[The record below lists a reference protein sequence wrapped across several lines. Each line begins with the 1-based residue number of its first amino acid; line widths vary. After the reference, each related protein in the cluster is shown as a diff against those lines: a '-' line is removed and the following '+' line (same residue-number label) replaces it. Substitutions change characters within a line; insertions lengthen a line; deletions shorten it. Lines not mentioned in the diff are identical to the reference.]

1 MKSLY
6 VKPEVKVVITEL
18 ESMFASS
25 AASDTVNFNT
35 GNVNS
40 TDKDASD
47 ARGNRGT
54 WGDLWN

>member
-35 GNVNS
+35 GDVKNTNN
-40 TDKDASD
+40 DASD

>member
-35 GNVNS
+35 GDVNS
-40 TDKDASD
+40 SKDDVSD
-47 ARGNRGT
+47 ARGHRGS

>member
-25 AASDTVNFNT
+25 AASDTVSFNT
-35 GNVNS
+35 GSVSS
-40 TDKDASD
+40 TADDASD
-47 ARGNRGT
+47 AQGRRGA